1 MATGSG
7 QRAEVKV
14 LDVYRLQ
21 AAFVLG
27 ELGFDNDGDYES
39 FLFMWTTYSEVSELC
54 VCSRPTR
61 LCLGIFGNID
71 DTGDRG
77 R

>member
-1 MATGSG
+1 MATSRG

-39 FLFMWTTYSEVSELC
+39 FLFMWTTYSEVSEL
-54 VCSRPTR
+54 VCLFPSDET
-61 LCLGIFGNID
+61 LFGNFW
-71 DTGDRG
+71 
-77 R
+77 